1 MIICVGPIFLDRVV
15 RIDSFPEKPIKL
27 VAKGLEKRLGGPAA
41 VASFAVSI
49 LGKNSELVSRF
60 GDDDAAEFLQS
71 ELDEYNIN
79 FENSITVN
87 GALSSQSHIFED
99 KNGER
104 MLAVFNEKKLLN
116 EKTLPNFNFT
126 NEQTYLIDTHWIEAA
141 HYVAKNTYDRGIK
154 CVVDLDNFT
163 KSQSL
168 EETINYSSHPIF
180 SEIGLLQ
187 FTNDKSAID
196 SLKSLYKSNN
206 KFYAVTLGSKGVYWI
221 DNGRVF
227 HCSAPKINAVETNGA
242 GGVFHGAFA
251 RFIHA
256 NKTIQESIELAT
268 AAASLKCSRSG
279 GIRSIPNYNELI
291 KFSSQFK
298 PTTEIK

>member
-15 RIDSFPEKPIKL
+15 RIDSFPKKPIKL
-27 VAKGLEKRLGGPAA
+27 VAKSLEKRLGGPAA
-41 VASFAVSI
+41 VASFAANI
-49 LGKNSELVSRF
+49 LGENSELVSRF
-60 GDDDAAEFLQS
+60 GDDEAADFLQS
-71 ELDEYNIN
+71 ELNQYNIN
-79 FENSITVN
+79 FKKSITVK
-87 GALSSQSHIFED
+87 GTLSSQSHIFED
-99 KNGER
+99 KHGER

-163 KSQSL
+163 KSQAL

-187 FTNDKSAID
+187 FTNDKSVID
-196 SLKSLYKSNN
+196 SLKSLYMSNN

-242 GGVFHGAFA
+242 GDVFHGAFA

-279 GIRSIPNYNELI
+279 GIRSIPDYNELI

>member
-41 VASFAVSI
+41 VASFTVSI
-49 LGKNSELVSRF
+49 LGENSELVSRF

-163 KSQSL
+163 KSQAL

-187 FTNDKSAID
+187 FTNDKSVID

-221 DNGRVF
+221 DNGRVY
-227 HCSAPKINAVETNGA
+227 HCLAPKINALETNGA
-242 GGVFHGAFA
+242 GDVFHGAFA

-268 AAASLKCSRSG
+268 AVASLKCSRSG
-279 GIRSIPNYNELI
+279 GIRSIPDYNELI

>member
-126 NEQTYLIDTHWIEAA
+126 NEQTYIIDTHWIEAA
-141 HYVAKNTYDRGIK
+141 HYDAKNTYDRGIK

-163 KSQSL
+163 KSQAL

-187 FTNDKSAID
+187 FTNDKSVID

-242 GGVFHGAFA
+242 GDVFHGAFA

-279 GIRSIPNYNELI
+279 GIRSIPDYNELI